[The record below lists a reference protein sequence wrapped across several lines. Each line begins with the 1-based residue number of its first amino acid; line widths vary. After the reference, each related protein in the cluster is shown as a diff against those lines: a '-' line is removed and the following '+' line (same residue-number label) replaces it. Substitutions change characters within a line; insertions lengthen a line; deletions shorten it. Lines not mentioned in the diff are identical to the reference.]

1 MESLANFYDLKFEK
15 LIARYQFL
23 GNGFSSKRHIE
34 SDSCLALGRPG
45 VVVLLGKNGSGKTRF
60 INGLKVFGEKKWHE
74 TPLIILSFSI
84 PPIDEH
90 IGYITAKEE
99 LVNSDEYLNL
109 RADEC
114 PRQTDGI
121 YDDIEEHEFD
131 KKYLYLPFHDLIIS
145 SLVMSYSFSFRET
158 FDIEKGEDVLDFFKF
173 SEKEIN
179 RFKLRM
185 SSFRAHD
192 PSGYD
197 PPRDNLNFRDYFPE
211 FFLASLSSSVK
222 DNNYVGPGSWF
233 RHEKYLDDE
242 VNRVKLVSG
251 LRELF
256 EGATHLELICRDGVE
271 YISLVRRDEFGQDLS
286 NLHQFLRNLRN
297 EYENASFPIDLLE
310 DESYPAT
317 IWLKAGGHTSPYE
330 WRPFSVNDLTYH
342 DRDSSISNIAAI
354 SRSFVKVN
362 VESGLAPNYALSVS
376 GLENL
381 TVLLKQVTDFLKEID
396 IGITKV
402 TLDEPDNSVRTTPM
416 ETIWFSEESNSHDFT
431 PRIWLQDSFSKKW
444 HDLAACSD
452 GQLDVIRILIN
463 LCFYSKQYS
472 FAQTKFLLMDEFDRH
487 MHPVVAQQVLGL
499 VDRFAK
505 KYNFYVILSTHSFA
519 SLEVHKHLLVL
530 ADRDVNGA
538 QRLSTNRHEDSKF
551 LADQLG
557 VPEIDIRK
565 LKKLIMYV
573 EGVHE
578 EIIFNELLTN
588 NNNFADIEIMCGN
601 GLYGLGGFWR
611 SQLQHE
617 NADVLIVYDKRNKQ
631 LEEAWENV
639 QSKNERAK
647 FVADLWENSKIK
659 QLQIECFDR
668 GVAKKLLPVPG
679 DTELKTITFLLK
691 DILKPNPNQAKSIR
705 RVHLHGVEVPDI
717 VDCLPIGQFQEARKY
732 HSWEEL
738 REKTNDVKPSKF
750 KSVFKINEASVA
762 RAVKNLKEWH
772 PELQRLYNRTVGLLE
787 REENFPS
794 RL

>member
-23 GNGFSSKRHIE
+23 DNEFGFKKQIE

-60 INGLKVFGEKKWHE
+60 INGLRLFGEKKWQE
-74 TPLIILSFSI
+74 TPLVILSFSI
-84 PPIDEH
+84 PPIEEH

-99 LVNSDEYLNL
+99 LVNSDEYQDL
-109 RADEC
+109 RAEEC
-114 PRQTDGI
+114 PRQTESV

-131 KKYLYLPFHDLIIS
+131 KKYYYLPFHDLIINS
-145 SLVMSYSFSFRET
+145 SIVSYSLSFREM

-179 RFKLRM
+179 GFKLRM
-185 SSFRAHD
+185 LSSRDYD
-192 PSGYD
+192 PSGYE

-242 VNRVKLVSG
+242 ANRVKLVSG

-256 EGATHLELICRDGVE
+256 EGATHLELMCRDGFE

-286 NLHQFLRNLRN
+286 NLHRFLRDLRN
-297 EYENASFPIDLLE
+297 EYDNASFPIDLLR
-310 DESYPAT
+310 DEVYPAT
-317 IWLKAGGHTSPYE
+317 IWQKVGKHLSPYE

-342 DRDSSISNIAAI
+342 DRDNSISNIAVI
-354 SRSFVKVN
+354 SRSFVKIILDSSN
-362 VESGLAPNYALSVS
+362 APNYELSVS
-376 GLENL
+376 GLESL
-381 TVLLKQVTDFLKEID
+381 TALLHQVTEFLKEID
-396 IGITKV
+396 IGVAKV
-402 TLDEPDNSVRTTPM
+402 TLDEPKDSDKSTRIGTT
-416 ETIWFSEESNSHDFT
+416 WVFEESNSHDFT
-431 PRIWLQDSFSKKW
+431 PTIWIQDSFSKKW

-463 LCFYSKQYS
+463 LCFYSMQYS
-472 FAQTKFLLMDEFDRH
+472 YAQTKFLTMDEFDRH

-505 KYNFYVILSTHSFA
+505 KHNFYVVLSTHSFA

-530 ADRDVNGA
+530 AGRDIKGS
-538 QRLSTNRHEDSKF
+538 QCLSTNRQEDPKF
-551 LADQLG
+551 LANQLG

-578 EIIFNELLTN
+578 EIIFKELFSDNT
-588 NNNFADIEIMCGN
+588 NFADVEIMCGN

-631 LEEAWENV
+631 LEEAWENI
-639 QSKNERAK
+639 QIKNKRARL
-647 FVADLWENSKIK
+647 VADLWENSEIK
-659 QLQIECFDR
+659 KMQSECFNR
-668 GVAKKLLPVPG
+668 GAGKNLLPVPG

-691 DILKPNPNQAKSIR
+691 EILKPNQNQLKNIR
-705 RVHLHGVEVPDI
+705 RVHLHGIEAPDI
-717 VDCLPIGQFQEARKY
+717 VDCLPIGEFREACKY
-732 HSWEEL
+732 RSWKEL
-738 REKTNDVKPSKF
+738 REKTSDVQPSKF
-750 KSVFKINEASVA
+750 KSVFKINEASVT

-772 PELQRLYNRTVGLLE
+772 PELQRLYNRTLGLLE

-794 RL
+794 R